1 MGHVKI
7 DWTQPIIVTGIGRVC
22 VYGFGKDVIEKLYEM
37 GLRTEVFYLNPKKDL
52 DVAVA
57 FDPTR
62 QEERWK

>member
-1 MGHVKI
+1 
-7 DWTQPIIVTGIGRVC
+7 
-22 VYGFGKDVIEKLYEM
+22 VIEKLNEI

-52 DVAVA
+52 AVAMA